1 VILVALADLHGEV
14 SRLPAIGSD
23 LAAADLVLV
32 AGDLTQFGGRP
43 DAARVVDAIRTLNPN
58 VLGVPGNCDQKDV
71 WRYLD
76 DEGISLDGRHVL
88 RDGIAFL
95 GLGGSLPCPG
105 RTPCERSEEDLGAHL
120 EEACRGIP
128 DGTPL
133 VLVTHH
139 PPHGTRADVAR
150 GGRHMGCQGVRE
162 FILRRRPILCV
173 TGHIHESRCAD
184 TLEETRILNPGPL
197 REGRYGWARIGRGV
211 ERAEI
216 RGGACIDQRGEA
228 ATKI

>member
-1 VILVALADLHGEV
+1 MILIALADLHGDV
-14 SRLPAIGSD
+14 SRLPAFASD

-32 AGDLTQFGGRP
+32 AGDLTHFGGRS
-43 DAARVVDAIRTLNPN
+43 DAARVVDAIRKLNPN
-58 VLGVPGNCDQKDV
+58 LLGVPGNCDPKDV

-76 DEGISLDGRHVL
+76 GEGISLDGRHVL

-95 GLGGSLPCPG
+95 GLSGSLPCPG
-105 RTPCERSEEDLGAHL
+105 RTPCERSEEELGARL
-120 EEACRGIP
+120 DEACRGVP

-133 VLVTHH
+133 VLLTHQ
-139 PPHGTRADVAR
+139 PPHGTRADAVVD
-150 GGRHMGCQGVRE
+150 GRHIGSRGARE

-184 TLEETRILNPGPL
+184 VLEETRILNPGPL

-216 RGGACIDQRGEA
+216 RGG
-228 ATKI
+228 T